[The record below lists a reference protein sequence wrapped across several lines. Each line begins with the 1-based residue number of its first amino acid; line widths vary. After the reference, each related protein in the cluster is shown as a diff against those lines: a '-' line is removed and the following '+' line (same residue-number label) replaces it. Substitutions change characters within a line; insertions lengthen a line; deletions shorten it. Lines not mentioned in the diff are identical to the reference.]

1 MPIYEYECEKCRHR
15 FEKLV
20 LAGNDAPAECPEC
33 RSKKLRKLMSGA
45 AFISEGS
52 GSACSSISPKGF
64 S

>member
-1 MPIYEYECEKCRHR
+1 MPIHEYECEKCGYS
-15 FEKLV
+15 FEKIV
-20 LAGNDAPAECPEC
+20 LSGNDTPAECPEC
-33 RSKKLRKLMSGA
+33 RSKKLRKLISGA